1 MSPPT
6 PVSPVPGPRD
16 PTHAPSM
23 ADLLSSHVTDPRLP
37 FLHLA
42 QPAFADALERIRNN
56 LGDLAAGSHPPPFS
70 PNQLELGFVL
80 QLARHLLEMLSRVLV
95 LEMHVADHEGR
106 LGEGSETERF
116 DRFGESLRRSEVR
129 RAILE
134 EYPVL
139 AEQIE
144 TRIGQW
150 VKTSTEVVRHLIEDL
165 PAMREHL
172 WDGSDP
178 GPVEGFEASQGDRHR
193 GGRSVVFLT
202 FRSGRRVVYKPRS
215 LAVET
220 AFQELLAWAHRDLA
234 EPFRLLRI
242 LDRGS
247 HGWVE
252 HVAPTAC
259 ESRDEVGRY
268 FARQG
273 RYLALLYALHAT
285 DFHFENLIA
294 AGEHPLLVDLESLFH
309 PRLPED
315 RETEEQDPA
324 TRALTASVIPV
335 GLLPV
340 KMFER
345 AGREG
350 VDVSA
355 LGAREGQLT
364 PQAVPMWE
372 NAGTTS
378 MRLVR
383 RRMPFTTGS
392 HQVRLGDEPVDVTE
406 HLPDLLRGFEAMYRQ
421 LLARRDELLSE
432 TGPLA
437 AFRDVEIRFVARPT
451 RVYALLLQES
461 VHPTLL
467 GDAAEHERFF
477 DRLRLDL
484 PNRPWLEDLIPHEKE
499 ALQQGDIPLF
509 TTRPHSRSLWAGSD
523 DGELSGFFRAAVM
536 DEVGEHLAEVD
547 ENDLTLQRDLI
558 RASVAT
564 LHPEREGVPVL
575 SCPFPEPF
583 RGDRRGLEQWA
594 VAIGDRLA
602 GHALEQGEEA
612 GWWSLVKAGARGW
625 FLQATGV
632 FLFDGLPGIVLFLAH
647 LGQRTGDDRYTLLA
661 QRGLANLRRQLAL
674 RGDFLT
680 DVGAFD
686 GWGGVLYLLGHLAA
700 MWRRPDLLAEART
713 YEARLPGLIERD
725 ETYDVVSGCAGCIGA
740 LLAVDPADRPSADRL
755 KLAVACGEHLLAA
768 ARPLDGDAVG
778 WIGPIAPRP
787 LTGFSHG
794 AAGIAWALAKLA
806 AASGEE
812 RFAEGA
818 RRAMAYE
825 RSLYSAATG
834 NWPDTR
840 RKPTAN
846 GHDGFFNAWCYG
858 SVGIGLGRLG
868 VRQHL
873 REDELDGEIAAA
885 AEAALAGG
893 FGHDHSL
900 NQGDLGTLDFLLQA
914 SRVGCVSGL
923 DLGTLVERTMSDLAS
938 HGPRCA
944 TPLAVESPG
953 LMTGL
958 AGIGYG
964 LLRLAAPTEV
974 PSVLVLESPKAL

>member
-1 MSPPT
+1 MVDPASALNAPHPE
-6 PVSPVPGPRD
+6 RD
-16 PTHAPSM
+16 PEATPSM
-23 ADLLSSHVTDPRLP
+23 VDLLHPHVNDPRLP
-37 FLHLA
+37 FLHLV
-42 QPAFADALERIRNN
+42 QPAFASALRRIRHE
-56 LGDLAAGSHPPPFS
+56 LAELAAGSTPPPFS
-70 PNQLELGFVL
+70 PDGLERGFVL

-106 LGEGSETERF
+106 LGEGTETERF
-116 DRFGESLRRSEVR
+116 DRFGESLRRPEMR
-129 RAILE
+129 QAILE

-144 TRIGQW
+144 TRFGQW
-150 VKTSTEVVRHLIEDL
+150 VETSTEVVRHLVEDL
-165 PAMREHL
+165 PALREHL

-178 GPVEGFEASQGDRHR
+178 GPVVGLEASPGDRHR

-215 LAVET
+215 LAVEA
-220 AFQELLAWAHRDLA
+220 AFQELLAWAHQDLG

-242 LDRGS
+242 VDRGS

-252 HVAPTAC
+252 HVVPAAC
-259 ESRDEVGRY
+259 ERRDEVGR
-268 FARQG
+268 FFLRQG
-273 RYLALLYALHAT
+273 RYLALLYAIHAT

-309 PRLPED
+309 PRLLED
-315 RETEEQDPA
+315 RETEAPDPA

-340 KMFER
+340 RMFER

-392 HQVRLGDEPVDVTE
+392 HQVRLGEEPADVLDY
-406 HLPDLLRGFEAMYRQ
+406 LPDLLRGFEEMYRQ
-421 LLARRDELLSE
+421 LLAHREELLSE

-437 AFRDVEIRFVARPT
+437 AFRDVEVRVVVRPT

-461 VHPTLL
+461 YHPSLL
-467 GDAAEHERFF
+467 GEPAERERFF

-484 PNRPWLEDLIPHEKE
+484 PNRPWLERLIPHERQ
-499 ALQQGDIPLF
+499 ALQQGDVPLF
-509 TTRPHSRSLWAGSD
+509 TTRPRSRSLWAGSD
-523 DGELSGFFRAAVM
+523 DHELPGFFRTAVL
-536 DEVGEHLAEVD
+536 DEVRERLGELD
-547 ENDLTLQRDLI
+547 ESDLVLQRDLI

-564 LHPEREGVPVL
+564 LHADREGAPIL
-575 SCPFPEPF
+575 SRPLSEPP
-583 RGDRRGLEQWA
+583 RSDRQELERWA
-594 VAIGDRLA
+594 AALGDRLA
-602 GHALEQGEEA
+602 EYALERNGDV
-612 GWWSLVKAGARGW
+612 GWWGLRKSGARAWSLRAAGAS
-625 FLQATGV
+625 
-632 FLFDGLPGIVLFLAH
+632 LFDGLPGIVLFFAH
-647 LGQRTGDDRYTLLA
+647 LGRRTGDDRYTVLA
-661 QRGLANLRRQLAL
+661 RRGLSTLRRRLELQ
-674 RGDFLT
+674 GDLLT
-680 DVGAFD
+680 GIGAFD
-686 GWGGVLYLLGHLAA
+686 GWGGVVYLLGHLAA
-700 MWRRPDLLAEART
+700 LWQQPELQAEARSH
-713 YEARLPGLIERD
+713 EARLPELIERD
-725 ETYDVVSGCAGCIGA
+725 PAYDVVGGCAGLIGA
-740 LLAVDPADRPSADRL
+740 LLAFEPVTPDRL
-755 KLAVACGEHLLAA
+755 ELAVACGEHLLDTAQ
-768 ARPLDGDAVG
+768 PLDGEAWG
-778 WIGPIAPRP
+778 WIGPISPRP

-806 AASGEE
+806 AATRGE
-812 RFAEGA
+812 RFAEAA

-825 RSLYSAATG
+825 RSLYSAAVG
-834 NWPDTR
+834 NWPDPR
-840 RKPTAN
+840 SEPTE
-846 GHDGFFNAWCYG
+846 DGAGRFFNAWCYG

-868 VRQHL
+868 VRRHL
-873 REDELDGEIAAA
+873 GDNESDDEIAAA
-885 AEAALAGG
+885 VDAALAGG
-893 FGHDHSL
+893 FGRDHSL

-914 SRVGCVSGL
+914 SQAGWPL
-923 DLGTLVERTMSDLAS
+923 DVDLDALVERTVSDLGT

-944 TPLAVESPG
+944 TPLAAESPG

-964 LLRLAAPTEV
+964 LLRLAAPAEV
-974 PSVLVLESPKAL
+974 PSVLVLDNPPSSA